1 MKNEDIL
8 LLLFQFTFGI
18 ICPIGLAWSLMSY
31 NNYSLV
37 GILWGVL
44 MGVFSSLIWLC
55 VGRSDDKK

>member
-18 ICPIGLAWSLMSY
+18 ICPIALAWSLMSY
-31 NNYSLV
+31 NNYSRV

-44 MGVFSSLIWLC
+44 MGVFSSLIWFS
-55 VGRSDDKK
+55 VGRYDDKK